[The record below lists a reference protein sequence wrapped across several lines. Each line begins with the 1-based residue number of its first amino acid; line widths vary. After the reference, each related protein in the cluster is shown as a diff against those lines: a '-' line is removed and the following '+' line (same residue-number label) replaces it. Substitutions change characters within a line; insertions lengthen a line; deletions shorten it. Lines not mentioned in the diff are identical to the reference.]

1 MTGLA
6 LGIDIGTTGVR
17 IAATERDSTI
27 IAMSEA
33 LIAAPML
40 DFGRRYQDPQIW
52 WDATEAAL
60 NAVLDKIDRSS
71 IRGIAI
77 DGTSGTILPVSDD
90 GTPLGL
96 ASMYDDYAE
105 ASDLARVT
113 AAAPMDSAAR
123 GASSPLARAL
133 PLQNTA
139 DLAYIIHQA
148 DWIAGQLSGR
158 FNVTDENNA
167 LKTGYDPVTR
177 QWPAWIA
184 ATGMRTKY
192 LPAVVPAG
200 TRVATM
206 TADAAA
212 KFDLPEDTAIVA
224 GTTDG
229 CAAFLASGASL
240 PGDGVTSL
248 GTTLTLKLLSSTPV
262 FAPQYGIYSHPIGDA
277 WLAGGASNSGG
288 QAIMAHFTR
297 EEIES
302 LTPLIDP
309 GKPTGL
315 DYYPLARPGERFP
328 INDPDFAPRLE
339 PRPSEPLR
347 FLQGMLE
354 GIAGVEAL
362 GYRRL
367 AELGANPLATIR
379 TVGGGAVNE
388 KWTEIRLKAL
398 GVPARPTAS
407 PHACA
412 GVARLAWRGID
423 AAP

>member
-1 MTGLA
+1 VTGLA

-17 IAATERDSTI
+17 IAATERDTTI
-27 IAMSEA
+27 IAMTEA
-33 LIAAPML
+33 VISAPML

-52 WDATEAAL
+52 WDAVEIAL
-60 NAVLDKIDRSS
+60 NAVLDKVDRSR
-71 IRGIAI
+71 IRGLAI
-77 DGTSGTILPVSDD
+77 DGTSGTILPVAGD

-96 ASMYDDYAE
+96 ASMYDDFAE

-113 AAAPMDSAAR
+113 AAAPMESAAR
-123 GASSPLARAL
+123 GGSSPLARAL
-133 PLQNTA
+133 PMQETA
-139 DLAYIIHQA
+139 GLAHIIHQA
-148 DWIAGQLSGR
+148 DWVAGQFSGR
-158 FNVTDENNA
+158 FDITDENNA
-167 LKTGYDPVTR
+167 LKTGYDPLSR

-184 ATGMRTKY
+184 KTGMSAKY
-192 LPAVVPAG
+192 LPSVVPAG
-200 TRVATM
+200 TRVASISEN
-206 TADAAA
+206 TAE
-212 KFDLPEDTAIVA
+212 KFDLPKDTAIVA

-229 CAAFLASGASL
+229 CAAFLASGASA

-248 GTTLTLKLLSSTPV
+248 GTTLTLKLLSSSPV
-262 FAPQYGIYSHPIGDA
+262 FAPQYGIYSHRIGDA

-297 EEIES
+297 EEVER

-309 GKPTGL
+309 DSPTGL

-328 INDPDFAPRLE
+328 INDPALAPRLE
-339 PRPSEPLR
+339 PRPAEPQR
-347 FLQGMLE
+347 FLQAMLE
-354 GIAGVEAL
+354 GIANIEAL

-379 TVGGGAVNE
+379 TVGGGAANE
-388 KWTEIRLKAL
+388 AWTKIRLKTL
-398 GVPARPTAS
+398 GVPGRPAAS
-407 PHACA
+407 THACA

>member
-1 MTGLA
+1 MSGLA

-17 IAATERDSTI
+17 IAATERDNTI
-27 IAMSEA
+27 VAMSDA
-33 LIAAPML
+33 VIAAPML
-40 DFGRRYQDPQIW
+40 DFGRRLQDPQIW
-52 WDATEAAL
+52 WNALEAAL
-60 NAVLDKIDRSS
+60 HGLLDKIDRSCVKS
-71 IRGIAI
+71 IAI
-77 DGTSGTILPVSDD
+77 DGTSGTILPVA
-90 GTPLGL
+90 GNGEPLGL

-105 ASDLARVT
+105 ASDLAQVT
-113 AAAPMDSAAR
+113 AAAPADSAAR
-123 GASSPLARAL
+123 GGSSPLARAL
-133 PLQNTA
+133 PLQQTTH
-139 DLAYIIHQA
+139 LSSIIHQA
-148 DWIAGQLSGR
+148 DWIAGQFSGR
-158 FNVTDENNA
+158 FDITDENNA
-167 LKTGYDPVTR
+167 LKTGYDPVAR

-184 ATGMRTKY
+184 ATGMRAKY
-192 LPAVVPAG
+192 LPSVVPAG
-200 TRVATM
+200 TRIATI

-212 KFDLPEDTAIVA
+212 KFDLPGDVAIVA

-229 CAAFLASGASL
+229 CAAFLASGASE

-248 GTTLTLKLLSSTPV
+248 GTTLTLKLLSSSPV
-262 FAPQYGIYSHPIGDA
+262 FSPQYGIYSHRIGDD
-277 WLAGGASNSGG
+277 WLAGGGSNSGG
-288 QAIMAHFTR
+288 QAVMAHFSR
-297 EEIES
+297 DEVER

-328 INDPDFAPRLE
+328 INDPSLTPRLE
-339 PRPSEPLR
+339 PRPAEPQR
-347 FLQGMLE
+347 FLQAILE

-379 TVGGGAVNE
+379 TVGGGAAND

-398 GVPARPTAS
+398 GVPARPAAS